1 MIYNK
6 ITKELGIA
14 KRKILQIIPESV
26 CFRIGYK
33 NPNSM
38 QQWQAVIPG
47 TQVIKNSG
55 VIVFVI
61 YQPLGI
67 TESTFDM
74 LKKLNAAGLSILC
87 VVNGRVSEHDLKGLI
102 QAAWKVILR
111 ENFGYDFGAYRAGVI
126 YLEKISSKS
135 TFDFD
140 YVYFVNDSIR
150 FKEEKIDETIL
161 QMRRKNN
168 GLIAYTLANGHRKMK
183 RHHVQSY
190 FFLFKMNTSDLK
202 DTFLEFWR
210 NLATYNDRYL
220 TIKNCEVYMTDFFRR
235 KNFEISSIYDSITLR
250 DIVLKSKLNIHPLK
264 LSAEGK
270 KGIGGI
276 NLIGGDKGQLQREV
290 EHYVHN
296 VIAAPAEIIY
306 GILDISVI
314 KVSAN
319 PAYKQQRNWLRRRKG
334 RYFKKVL
341 KELQS
346 VDDAV

>member
-1 MIYNK
+1 MIYSK
-6 ITKELGIA
+6 ITKELGIL
-14 KRKILQIIPESV
+14 KRKILQVIPESV
-26 CFRIGYK
+26 YFRIGYK
-33 NPNSM
+33 NSKSM

-47 TQVIKNSG
+47 TQVKKNSG

-74 LKKLNAAGLSILC
+74 LKKFDAAGLSILC
-87 VVNGRVSEHDLKGLI
+87 VVNGKVSEGDVKGLI
-102 QAAWKVILR
+102 QAAWKVMLR
-111 ENFGYDFGAYRAGVI
+111 ENFGYDFGAYRAGVM

-140 YVYFVNDSIR
+140 YVYFINDSIR
-150 FKEEKIDETIL
+150 IREEKIDEAIL
-161 QMRRKNN
+161 QMRRKNS

-190 FFLFKMNTSDLK
+190 FFLFKINTSDLK
-202 DTFLEFWR
+202 ESFLEFWR
-210 NLATYNDRYL
+210 DLTTYNDRYL
-220 TIKNCEVYMTDFFRR
+220 TIKNCELYMTDFFRR
-235 KNFEISSIYDSITLR
+235 KNFEISSIYDSIMLR
-250 DIVLKSKLNIHPLK
+250 DIVLKSKLNNHPLT
-264 LSAEGK
+264 LSVEGK
-270 KGIGGI
+270 NEIFGI

-290 EHYVHN
+290 DHYLHN

-306 GILDISVI
+306 GMLDIAVI

-319 PAYKQQRNWLRRRKG
+319 PAYKRQRNWLRCCKG
-334 RYFKKVL
+334 GYFKKVL
-341 KELQS
+341 KELQA